1 MKNLLIRIV
10 VLLLVF
16 AGGVVAFSSILDKG
30 NTGLTAEMS
39 AATLPVAYTEVEGMQ
54 VNRMQGYT
62 QEMDANYVRDSI
74 TPLPQDRKLTV
85 LIREYGNAIRNLTY
99 EVRSIDT
106 TRLVEDTQVTDF
118 SQSDGYF
125 RVVLPIKDL
134 LEQGQEY
141 ILKLIVETEDA
152 TVDYYTRIV
161 YDEEMHAKD
170 CVDFMQSFSDATFE
184 KEEAD
189 FDISKYLEPNSQ
201 GDNSTFQ
208 HVTIHSKLSQVN
220 WGGMEVKRAGE
231 AEVSIKEIS
240 PTATSAVLQY
250 TVTAPDENGKSESYH
265 VSEFFRVRYTQDRMY
280 LLDYDR
286 TMEQVFDQEGA
297 QFGKQSIYLGI
308 RDSEIDFKT
317 NEKGDKISFVQE
329 REMWQYD
336 QTEDKM
342 SRVFSFYDGKD
353 QRASYDQH
361 EIKIIDVDEEGNTDF
376 MVYGYMN
383 RGRHEGKSGVCV
395 YKFSSVSNTIEETAF
410 ISSPK
415 SFQLLDQDVGVLSYV
430 NKAGKLFLMI
440 NGSLYQIDL
449 ASGSCQTLASGIKEG
464 CYNVS
469 GDNRLFAWQEQND
482 PYHSTSITVMDLEN
496 GFHHT
501 VNAEEGE
508 YIRALGFVD
517 TDFMYGAARQ
527 EDLETEVTG
536 NVLFPMYRLVIL
548 NEEEGQK
555 GAIAKDLNYGD
566 SGLYISDA
574 AVTNNRITL
583 YRVEGSAG
591 GYTRTDEDYIMTNAA
606 QEEQKVNAGSYVSE
620 LKETVYQISLLWPVE
635 NAKPKLLHPK
645 EVLFED
651 SREVVLEEAADP
663 SSRFYVYGRG
673 RLQAVYAEAGPA
685 IRQADEIMG
694 VVVADNQKYVWER
707 GNRKLRTKLSDL
719 SAETIEEGKTSL
731 SVCLDVM
738 LKRHDIYINSQEF
751 LNSGQS
757 TVDILNEQ
765 LENRAVDLT
774 GCTLEETFYY
784 ISNGAPVLG
793 MIDGT
798 NAVLIIGY
806 DEVSVSYLNPSGGS
820 IEKKG
825 LKASSE
831 MFEAA
836 GNVFI
841 SYVK

>member
-220 WGGMEVKRAGE
+220 WGEMEVKRAGE

-317 NEKGDKISFVQE
+317 NEKGDMAV
-329 REMWQYD
+329 RPD
-336 QTEDKM
+336 
-342 SRVFSFYDGKD
+342 
-353 QRASYDQH
+353 
-361 EIKIIDVDEEGNTDF
+361 
-376 MVYGYMN
+376 
-383 RGRHEGKSGVCV
+383 RG
-395 YKFSSVSNTIEETAF
+395 
-410 ISSPK
+410 
-415 SFQLLDQDVGVLSYV
+415 
-430 NKAGKLFLMI
+430 
-440 NGSLYQIDL
+440 
-449 ASGSCQTLASGIKEG
+449 
-464 CYNVS
+464 
-469 GDNRLFAWQEQND
+469 
-482 PYHSTSITVMDLEN
+482 
-496 GFHHT
+496 
-501 VNAEEGE
+501 
-508 YIRALGFVD
+508 
-517 TDFMYGAARQ
+517 
-527 EDLETEVTG
+527 
-536 NVLFPMYRLVIL
+536 
-548 NEEEGQK
+548 
-555 GAIAKDLNYGD
+555 
-566 SGLYISDA
+566 
-574 AVTNNRITL
+574 
-583 YRVEGSAG
+583 
-591 GYTRTDEDYIMTNAA
+591 
-606 QEEQKVNAGSYVSE
+606 
-620 LKETVYQISLLWPVE
+620 
-635 NAKPKLLHPK
+635 
-645 EVLFED
+645 
-651 SREVVLEEAADP
+651 
-663 SSRFYVYGRG
+663 
-673 RLQAVYAEAGPA
+673 
-685 IRQADEIMG
+685 
-694 VVVADNQKYVWER
+694 
-707 GNRKLRTKLSDL
+707 
-719 SAETIEEGKTSL
+719 
-731 SVCLDVM
+731 
-738 LKRHDIYINSQEF
+738 
-751 LNSGQS
+751 
-757 TVDILNEQ
+757 
-765 LENRAVDLT
+765 
-774 GCTLEETFYY
+774 
-784 ISNGAPVLG
+784 
-793 MIDGT
+793 
-798 NAVLIIGY
+798 
-806 DEVSVSYLNPSGGS
+806 
-820 IEKKG
+820 
-825 LKASSE
+825 
-831 MFEAA
+831 
-836 GNVFI
+836 
-841 SYVK
+841 